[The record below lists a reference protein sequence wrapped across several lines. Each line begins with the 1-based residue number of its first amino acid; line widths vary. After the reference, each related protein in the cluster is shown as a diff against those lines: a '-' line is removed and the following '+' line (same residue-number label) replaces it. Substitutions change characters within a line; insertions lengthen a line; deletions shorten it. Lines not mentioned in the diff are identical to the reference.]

1 MIKMIVHILQTAGIL
16 RSPVLVLSIRFS
28 NYFHADIKSLFAVFR
43 LSTIAPQTYHTKEGI
58 RLFVKLI
65 LVIIVKFSHD
75 MSTPHHTLSKL
86 KDPPGG

>member
-28 NYFHADIKSLFAVFR
+28 NYFHDDIKSLFAVFQ

-65 LVIIVKFSHD
+65 LIKFSRD